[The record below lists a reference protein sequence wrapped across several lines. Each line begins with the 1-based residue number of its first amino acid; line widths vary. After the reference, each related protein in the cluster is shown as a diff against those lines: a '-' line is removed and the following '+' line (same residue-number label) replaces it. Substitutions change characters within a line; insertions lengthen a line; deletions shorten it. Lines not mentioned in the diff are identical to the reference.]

1 MQKTVKMTLKGKLS
15 GNGQRNRIFMKLKKK
30 LNPGDVLTLSWAL
43 YIYMT
48 YIFKQVDWYISQI
61 SGEGL

>member
-15 GNGQRNRIFMKLKKK
+15 GNGQMNRIFMKLKKK

-48 YIFKQVDWYISQI
+48 FVFEQVFWYISQI
-61 SGEGL
+61 SGERL